1 MTDIFGM
8 LNALNR
14 PKLLIRAARCG
25 QVDYNRTRDLRRLL
39 KVNTPPSPGAAIIGL
54 IAVEEVQEEK
64 RQNGDAGYSIAR
76 HVDLLIAMMGEAQ
89 LLRTRLSAAALPQ
102 TSPR

>member
-1 MTDIFGM
+1 MNDIFGM

-39 KVNTPPSPGAAIIGL
+39 KVNTPPSPGAAIMRL
-54 IAVEEVQEEK
+54 MAEEEVQEDK
-64 RQNGDAGYSIAR
+64 RQTGDAGYSLAR
-76 HVDLLIAMMGEAQ
+76 HVELLIAMMGEAH
-89 LLRTRLSAAALPQ
+89 LLRARLSAAPQ
-102 TSPR
+102 